1 MRFSRLLFGLPIACL
16 MLAAAALFAAPSHP
30 AFETVA
36 AYHAP
41 PIDLGQFIV
50 AEPAKAILAEAE
62 VLTRSRADAH
72 AVEYSIANQPGSTWR
87 FAADSYSHIDPH
99 ILAAT

>member
-1 MRFSRLLFGLPIACL
+1 MRFTRLLFGLPIACL

-36 AYHAP
+36 AYRAP
-41 PIDLGQFIV
+41 PIDFGQFIV

-62 VLTRSRADAH
+62 VPTRSSADAH
-72 AVEYSIANQPGSTWR
+72 AVDYTITNQPGSAWR
-87 FAADSYSHIDPH
+87 FAADAYSHIDPH
-99 ILAAT
+99 ILAA